1 MKVRVFLRRAACVVS
16 FALLIRRA
24 FLPTAGGSSLTA
36 GIFLLIASPHSWKFS
51 LARTPAHVPAVIEGE
66 GFEGASAWGEIEVP
80 MSLECAGHG
89 QRQYTNFIY
98 PFKCNPPK
106 IADGVC
112 VPTPL
117 SWVSEPNPEPLNPD
131 PQR

>member
-1 MKVRVFLRRAACVVS
+1 MKHLGMKVRVFLRRAACVVS

-51 LARTPAHVPAVIEGE
+51 LARTPAHVPGVIEGE

-80 MSLECAGHG
+80 HKTIDLIFQSVIVNNKLTILWG
-89 QRQYTNFIY
+89 
-98 PFKCNPPK
+98 
-106 IADGVC
+106 D
-112 VPTPL
+112 
-117 SWVSEPNPEPLNPD
+117 
-131 PQR
+131 